1 MKMKMEDYLMNRDE
15 AKNVLM
21 KPPYKNSGFEIIMKG
36 DANTI
41 IDKIYDDFEKD
52 LKEISNQVSR
62 LKKQLS
68 KGHHVECSCSFC
80 KPVGEKVL
88 KEFTFTSCD
97 DCKNKKDGTYQEI
110 CSNCKRFYGC
120 YFEAK
125 EV

>member
-15 AKNVLM
+15 ALIKYN
-21 KPPYKNSGFEIIMKG
+21 E
-36 DANTI
+36 
-41 IDKIYDDFEKD
+41 IDKRVGIKPFWEVRDIIENAYNE
-52 LKEISNQVSR
+52 LELLQKENTR

-68 KGHHVECSCSFC
+68 KGHHIECSCSFC
-80 KPVGEKVL
+80 KPVDEKVL

-97 DCKNKKDGTYQEI
+97 DCKNKINRTYQEI

>member
-1 MKMKMEDYLMNRDE
+1 MNREKLINKFDKDTGYFINNPIE
-15 AKNVLM
+15 VLHLARYNFILLVENLEFYQ
-21 KPPYKNSGFEIIMKG
+21 KE
-36 DANTI
+36 NT
-41 IDKIYDDFEKD
+41 
-52 LKEISNQVSR
+52 R

-68 KGHHVECSCSFC
+68 KDHHIECSCSFC
-80 KPVGEKVL
+80 KPVDEKVL

-97 DCKNKKDGTYQEI
+97 DCKNKINGTYQEI

>member
-1 MKMKMEDYLMNRDE
+1 MNRDDVE
-15 AKNVLM
+15 KILNNEDTLD
-21 KPPYKNSGFEIIMKG
+21 YGSQSGFECEMIS
-36 DANTI
+36 NL

-52 LKEISNQVSR
+52 LKDINNQVSR

-68 KGHHVECSCSFC
+68 KDHHVECICSFC
-80 KPVGEKVL
+80 KPVDEKVL

-97 DCKNKKDGTYQEI
+97 DCKNKIDGTYQAI

>member
-1 MKMKMEDYLMNRDE
+1 MNREKLINKFDKDTGYFIDTPIE
-15 AKNVLM
+15 VLHLAR
-21 KPPYKNSGFEIIMKG
+21 YNFILLVE
-36 DANTI
+36 NLEL
-41 IDKIYDDFEKD
+41 YQ
-52 LKEISNQVSR
+52 KENIR

-68 KGHHVECSCSFC
+68 KGHHIECSCSFC
-80 KPVGEKVL
+80 KPVDEKVL

-97 DCKNKKDGTYQEI
+97 DCKNKIDGTYQEV